1 MNLMKGRELPLKER
15 KREISLKERILK
27 ERDRDLM
34 EDSKRIDFSFM
45 MNLMKGRELPLKERK
60 REIPLKERDQD
71 LMEDFKQT
79 DVDNNGFISFE
90 ELHQASSE
98 VVTPEQW
105 RLMCE
110 YIGAEAHIGITFK
123 QFKQVHSMGCVS

>member
-1 MNLMKGRELPLKER
+1 MENLQYVSM
-15 KREISLKERILK
+15 SL
-27 ERDRDLM
+27 
-34 EDSKRIDFSFM
+34 SF

-90 ELHQASSE
+90 ELNQASSE
-98 VVTPEQW
+98 VVTPFH
-105 RLMCE
+105 R
-110 YIGAEAHIGITFK
+110 TFPTTHK
-123 QFKQVHSMGCVS
+123 LAMGLNADHTSQPQPTAAFLLVDPV